1 MRNLEDE
8 LAFYYGLWLPILEP
22 QKFVIFG
29 LDTVDGLEPCQ
40 VHERKREEVAVRRRF
55 LKLRNDQRK
64 CFECFEPESWH
75 RPFNGNNSA
84 RSLRRLMHSIER
96 AAATLCFLQYKPPW
110 QVEATRYLTTTGLEA
125 KSSYPLQPSHVPKNG
140 PEKPFQ

>member
-1 MRNLEDE
+1 MGSINFQLYDLE
-8 LAFYYGLWLPILEP
+8 AKV
-22 QKFVIFG
+22 Q
-29 LDTVDGLEPCQ
+29 
-40 VHERKREEVAVRRRF
+40 A
-55 LKLRNDQRK
+55 K
-64 CFECFEPESWH
+64 CFKFFEPESWH

-125 KSSYPLQPSHVPKNG
+125 KSSYPLQPSRVPKNG